1 MVRRID
7 LQGVVKLYLYL

>member
-7 LQGVVKLYLYL
+7 LNLERS